1 MRKAGTDLSS
11 RNIKGGVRS
20 RKRGGNPSFTKVP
33 PLNGGETQEA
43 KTSLESKRGKKEGRR
58 GLQRCRVGKKGS
70 KNRPISKGEL
80 GNKPER
86 VVPFG
91 IFGGKAALSPLFLA
105 FSWSMAPRK
114 SAWRDR
120 PFAYSSPP
128 PLRIRF
134 IYISSEQ
141 PRSPLNN
148 AIHVEINP
156 WEEAPWRIEG
166 CTWTDSSRGSRKI
179 TAKIQRRTAVEN
191 YFDLEPIP
199 VNSGG
204 IRSVWMDWEQ
214 VPRRIQ
220 V

>member
-1 MRKAGTDLSS
+1 MSKKKKNITVARTKLPINNVSQLRKDFVENSWKQRCCWTMRKAGTDLSS

-128 PLRIRF
+128 
-134 IYISSEQ
+134 
-141 PRSPLNN
+141 SPNSFHLYF
-148 AIHVEINP
+148 E
-156 WEEAPWRIEG
+156 
-166 CTWTDSSRGSRKI
+166 
-179 TAKIQRRTAVEN
+179 RTASIS
-191 YFDLEPIP
+191 P
-199 VNSGG
+199 
-204 IRSVWMDWEQ
+204 
-214 VPRRIQ
+214 
-220 V
+220 